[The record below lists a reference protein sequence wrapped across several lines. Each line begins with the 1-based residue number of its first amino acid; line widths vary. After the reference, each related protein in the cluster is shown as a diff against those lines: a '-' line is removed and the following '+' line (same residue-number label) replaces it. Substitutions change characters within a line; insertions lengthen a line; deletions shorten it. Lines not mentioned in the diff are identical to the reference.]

1 MSKKLVV
8 SGFIIILAVT
18 AGIYLHKRELQKG
31 KDSIAERNQI
41 ILVERR
47 DLSETVDGDGV
58 VVFSKNGGIY
68 PAYKATVQKI
78 HCHAGDKV
86 KKGDLL
92 MVLTSDTLQS
102 SWVEAEHRYQMAQ
115 LNLSL
120 AEKALERQKKLYEVQ
135 GTTLTE
141 LESAQNAVAQNRLS
155 LQEAASKL
163 ELLTQTTDEAN
174 FIGEDHRTIMI
185 RAPFNG
191 EVAWIEAKL
200 GQIVSAIGSSSSDS
214 SSKNLLLYLVA
225 EDSLEVEATVDET
238 DIDLVKMGQKAKVI
252 LNDTNQTEIYGVVA
266 EVGSYGSN
274 DSGVIVFPVKIRLD
288 KAGVTVR
295 PQMTADVSIYI
306 TFKPDVISIPK
317 EAVLNIR
324 GKTMVRK
331 VARDGGGLTEV
342 ELGVA
347 SASYVEVLS
356 GLKEGER
363 ISVIPK
369 DDHTKLPSSNR
380 KGNQTTPP
388 SSNRQP
394 RPGRIR
400 IGGPM

>member
-8 SGFIIILAVT
+8 IGLIIILAVT
-18 AGIYLHKRELQKG
+18 AGIYLHRRELQKG
-31 KDSIAERNQI
+31 KNSMADRNQI

-58 VVFSKNGGIY
+58 VVFTKNGGIF
-68 PAYKATVQKI
+68 PAYKATVQQI
-78 HCHAGDKV
+78 HCQAGDKV

-92 MVLTSDTLQS
+92 MVLTSDALQS
-102 SWVEAEHRYQMAQ
+102 SWVEAEHRHQTAR

-120 AEKALERQKKLYEVQ
+120 AENALERQKKLYEIQ
-135 GTTLTE
+135 GTTLDE
-141 LESAQNAVAQNRLS
+141 LEKAQNAVALNRVS
-155 LQEAASKL
+155 LREAVSNL

-174 FIGEDHRTIMI
+174 FIGDDHRTIMI

-191 EVAWIEAKL
+191 EVAWVEVKL

-214 SSKNLLLYLVA
+214 SSNNLLLYLVA

-252 LNDTNQTEIYGVVA
+252 LNDTNQTEVYGVVA

-295 PQMTADVSIYI
+295 PQMTADVSVYI
-306 TFKPDVISIPK
+306 TSKPDVIAIPT

-331 VARDGGGLTEV
+331 VAGAGSELTEV

-347 SASYVEVLS
+347 GALYVEVLS
-356 GLKEGER
+356 GLKDGDR
-363 ISVIPK
+363 ILVIPK
-369 DDHTKLPSSNR
+369 DD
-380 KGNQTTPP
+380 QTTPTR
-388 SSNRQP
+388 SNRQS

>member
-8 SGFIIILAVT
+8 IGLIIILAVT
-18 AGIYLHKRELQKG
+18 AGIYLHRRELQKG
-31 KDSIAERNQI
+31 KDSMADRKQI

-58 VVFSKNGGIY
+58 VVFTKNGGIF
-68 PAYKATVQKI
+68 PAYKATVQQI
-78 HCHAGDKV
+78 HCQAGDKV

-92 MVLTSDTLQS
+92 MVLTSDALQS
-102 SWVEAEHRYQMAQ
+102 SWVEAEHRYQTAQ

-120 AEKALERQKKLYEVQ
+120 AENALERQKKLYEIQ
-135 GTTLTE
+135 GTTLDE
-141 LESAQNAVAQNRLS
+141 LEKAQNAVALNRVS
-155 LQEAASKL
+155 LREAVSKL

-191 EVAWIEAKL
+191 EVAWVEAKL

-214 SSKNLLLYLVA
+214 SSNNLLLYLVA

-238 DIDLVKMGQKAKVI
+238 DIDLVKPGQNTKVI
-252 LNDTNQTEIYGVVA
+252 LNDTNQTEVYGVVT
-266 EVGSYGSN
+266 EVGSYGN
-274 DSGVIVFPVKIRLD
+274 DDSGVIVFPVKIRLA
-288 KAGVTVR
+288 KAGVRVR

-306 TFKPDVISIPK
+306 TFKPNVIAIPK

-331 VARDGGGLTEV
+331 AAGAGSELTEV

-356 GLKEGER
+356 GLKDGDR
-363 ISVIPK
+363 ILVVPK
-369 DDHTKLPSSNR
+369 D
-380 KGNQTTPP
+380 NQTTPAK
-388 SSNRQP
+388 SNRQS